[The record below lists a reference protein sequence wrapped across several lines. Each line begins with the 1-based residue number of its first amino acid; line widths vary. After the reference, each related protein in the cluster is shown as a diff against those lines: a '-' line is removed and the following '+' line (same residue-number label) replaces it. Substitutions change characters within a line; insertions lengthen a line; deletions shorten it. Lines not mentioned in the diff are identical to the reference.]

1 MNRLF
6 IKQFILASFV
16 FLSYPMNAQDNQ
28 LPYGSEKIIS
38 NLFGDHMILQREIKI
53 PVWGT
58 GKAGD
63 RVSVKFAGQTKTSVV
78 DGKGKWRLDL
88 NPLPA
93 SEEPREMVIIVG
105 KTVIKFSDILVGEVW
120 LASGQSNMAYPVSS
134 LPDAESVLAKADD
147 SKLRFFTVN
156 RTTAE
161 EPQDDLK
168 GKWELSNR
176 EAAKGFSAV
185 AYFFSREI
193 RQEQK
198 CPVAIIHASW
208 GGTSIE
214 TWISL
219 AGLKKDPPITKM
231 LDLWNIAVAQHQK
244 VLANPKCISDYES
257 NLKQWQKEVAPAYN
271 LALKNYNQ
279 AIAAGK
285 PAGEKPQPSMAEPVN
300 PDPMAVP
307 GPSRRP
313 STPTVDFNGM
323 IAPLIPYAIRGVIWH
338 QGENNGNQGIEY
350 RTLLPRLIDDWRN
363 LWKQPAEKGLF
374 PFIFVQLPCNGADVI
389 PVAQKGWPFLREAQ
403 FMTLSVPKTGMAIT
417 IDVGDPKNVHPAD
430 KIDVG
435 QRLALVARKVAYHE
449 NIVYTGPLYKDYKIE
464 KEGKIRVRFRE
475 TGSGLAIGQSPWY
488 APGVLPFPEDKLV
501 GFFIA
506 GKDKKWME
514 ADAQI
519 DGNTVVVSSKNVPDP
534 IAVRYGWANSPRCNL
549 YNKEGF
555 PASPFRTDGE

>member
-93 SEEPREMVIIVG
+93 SEEPREMVITVG
-105 KTVIKFSDILVGEVW
+105 KTVKKFSDILVGEVW

-257 NLKQWQKEVAPAYN
+257 NLKQWQKEVAPAYT

-300 PDPMAVP
+300 PDPMAIP
-307 GPSRRP
+307 SPSRRP
-313 STPTVDFNGM
+313 
-323 IAPLIPYAIRGVIWH
+323 
-338 QGENNGNQGIEY
+338 
-350 RTLLPRLIDDWRN
+350 
-363 LWKQPAEKGLF
+363 
-374 PFIFVQLPCNGADVI
+374 
-389 PVAQKGWPFLREAQ
+389 
-403 FMTLSVPKTGMAIT
+403 
-417 IDVGDPKNVHPAD
+417 
-430 KIDVG
+430 
-435 QRLALVARKVAYHE
+435 
-449 NIVYTGPLYKDYKIE
+449 
-464 KEGKIRVRFRE
+464 
-475 TGSGLAIGQSPWY
+475 
-488 APGVLPFPEDKLV
+488 
-501 GFFIA
+501 
-506 GKDKKWME
+506 
-514 ADAQI
+514 
-519 DGNTVVVSSKNVPDP
+519 
-534 IAVRYGWANSPRCNL
+534 
-549 YNKEGF
+549 
-555 PASPFRTDGE
+555 